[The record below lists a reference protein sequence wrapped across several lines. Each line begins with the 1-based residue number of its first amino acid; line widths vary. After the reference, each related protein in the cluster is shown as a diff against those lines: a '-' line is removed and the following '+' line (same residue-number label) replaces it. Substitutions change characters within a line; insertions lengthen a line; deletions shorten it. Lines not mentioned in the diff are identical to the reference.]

1 MATNR
6 HHAFPMVNLMPDR
19 EHAHGVRRPLVRARF
34 LVALAGSL
42 LLLIIV
48 VGIEFM
54 PSLVVPR

>member
-1 MATNR
+1 MAQKG
-6 HHAFPMVNLMPDR
+6 HHPFPAVNLLPDR

-34 LVALAGSL
+34 KVALAGSL

-54 PSLVVPR
+54 PNLVVPR